1 MMRCWDMKIYVLDL
15 KAVNEVSDTQYIN
28 WDRSKFC
35 LDCFFCILRPETEQT
50 ATLKR
55 SAMKKY
61 LKRECEMEDG

>member
-1 MMRCWDMKIYVLDL
+1 MKYQIHSIAIEIEVNSVLI
-15 KAVNEVSDTQYIN
+15 A
-28 WDRSKFC
+28 
-35 LDCFFCILRPETEQT
+35 FFCILRPETEQT